1 MEKTFMN
8 QGEIWKISLDPTI
21 GAEMKKARPA
31 VIVSNNS
38 VGVLPLRVVVPITEW
53 QEDFSDFPWLVK
65 IKPNKTNGLKKT
77 STADT
82 FQVRS
87 VSVKRFVEKIGKLSS
102 ADMDRISG
110 SLSVVFNLESQI
122 P

>member
-1 MEKTFMN
+1 MN